1 MPDGTAKGLWLRLH
15 TMGSCLIEI
24 EFTQRA
30 TLIGSLLRLAQRFL
44 ESLVEQLLFILF
56 GFYRLPENVF
66 FAFILR
72 AHGLGG
78 SFKIFEGPLARSR
91 SVRQDCPGLGVD
103 LQNRPAVGTGHVER
117 LVRSGLHCCQHSK
130 TFNRDLPD
138 NDSLTARW
146 LCVRDTAAR
155 LVPPATPAGLRR
167 SGTGTMRQQES
178 APVDGD

>member
-1 MPDGTAKGLWLRLH
+1 MRRNVLNQFPSGNR
-15 TMGSCLIEI
+15 LIEI

-30 TLIGSLLRLAQRFL
+30 SLVGSLLRLAQRFL
-44 ESLVEQLLFILF
+44 ESLVKQLLFILF

-91 SVRQDCPGLGVD
+91 GVRQDCPGLGVD
-103 LQNRPAVGTGHVER
+103 LQDRPAIGTGDVER

-130 TFNRDLPD
+130 TFNPGLPD
-138 NDSLTARW
+138 NDSPTARW
-146 LCVRDTAAR
+146 LCVRATAAR
-155 LVPPATPAGLRR
+155 LAPPATPAGLRR
-167 SGTGTMRQQES
+167 SGTGTMRRQAS
-178 APVDGD
+178 VPVDGDREKG